1 MKKVFS
7 IIFCLI
13 IFASLF
19 AIEIESESKK
29 DVKAGFSVSA
39 QLVMSSKDYLVTP
52 GDVYLLSYAFNGNP
66 VSIHINVDATYEM
79 RIGNFG
85 VVKARGKTYLS
96 IKKEIEEIVL
106 RNYPMSGVQFTL
118 VSPSVFKV
126 TVKGEVK
133 TVQEVEAWGLSRVS
147 DVLSGLLTD
156 YSSVRNITVYTTEG
170 KQKKVDLFESK
181 RNGDFTKDPF
191 VRPGDIIIVQRM
203 DRKVTISG
211 EVERPGTYELLPGEN
226 LKELIEKYG
235 NGLTEYANTEKI
247 GLVRTIGSETK
258 SGDKVYLD
266 GDAISRNYKLNNGDR
281 VEVSGTN
288 ELMPTIIVEGI
299 IKNPRQNEDSAENAN
314 DKSTPLDTS
323 YKTYVRFYTGENYA
337 TMIRRISGMFN
348 SYSDLKNAYI
358 ERNGEKIGLDIEHIL
373 YDAEL
378 MSDKTVMANDKLV
391 IPFQQ
396 HLQKVLI
403 TGEVKSVVEEN
414 AWPLKRLSQI
424 IADNL
429 TPYSSTRNI
438 IVRTVEGQ
446 ENVYDLF
453 AASRN
458 GDLSQNPYVRSGE
471 TICVQRLDR
480 KVTISGEVER
490 PGTYE
495 LLPGENLKELIEKYG
510 NGLTEYADLSRI
522 QIERVLSE
530 NSLSGEMN
538 YLKANSIDDEIF
550 NQYILQGY
558 DKISI
563 MSYSSLKPVLFIEGA
578 VIQDTSKTG
587 TDLLSSTKVS
597 LNFEYGTNYAFF
609 IRNHRDLFTSVSD
622 LQKAYIIRGE
632 EEIPINLEDILY
644 DASFYSELTI
654 ENGDTLIIPFRQF
667 FVTVSGAVYNP
678 GRYPYIPNRTY
689 EYYVSLAGGFIKS
702 QNTGEAVKI
711 FDTNGKKISKNSFI
725 PPETVI
731 EAQSNSFTYYFN
743 QIGGVVSTILSIVLS
758 SISIMIAIGK

>member
-191 VRPGDIIIVQRM
+191 VRPGDTIIVQRM

-235 NGLTEYANTEKI
+235 NGITE
-247 GLVRTIGSETK
+247 
-258 SGDKVYLD
+258 
-266 GDAISRNYKLNNGDR
+266 
-281 VEVSGTN
+281 
-288 ELMPTIIVEGI
+288 
-299 IKNPRQNEDSAENAN
+299 
-314 DKSTPLDTS
+314 
-323 YKTYVRFYTGENYA
+323 
-337 TMIRRISGMFN
+337 
-348 SYSDLKNAYI
+348 
-358 ERNGEKIGLDIEHIL
+358 
-373 YDAEL
+373 
-378 MSDKTVMANDKLV
+378 
-391 IPFQQ
+391 
-396 HLQKVLI
+396 
-403 TGEVKSVVEEN
+403 
-414 AWPLKRLSQI
+414 
-424 IADNL
+424 
-429 TPYSSTRNI
+429 
-438 IVRTVEGQ
+438 
-446 ENVYDLF
+446 
-453 AASRN
+453 
-458 GDLSQNPYVRSGE
+458 
-471 TICVQRLDR
+471 C
-480 KVTISGEVER
+480 
-490 PGTYE
+490 
-495 LLPGENLKELIEKYG
+495 
-510 NGLTEYADLSRI
+510 ADLSRI